1 MATVHLLAWAACI
14 SIISPLQRGFFLVW
28 VLTDIK
34 ELPRYEGDNFVLD
47 GQVVRAA
54 GKLCNAVLSSTSAVS
69 KLSITSA
76 YLRLLSSNSSPPPV
90 TASTWHDV
98 STVVL
103 LLEWRA
109 ALMAKNFTKTQTKG
123 DVDANVNQ
131 RLAKAVTEAFV
142 AVQVGEMI
150 SNLIALPTEDAR
162 AIGPLYRL
170 VSFYHRL
177 LRTF

>member
-1 MATVHLLAWAACI
+1 
-14 SIISPLQRGFFLVW
+14 
-28 VLTDIK
+28 
-34 ELPRYEGDNFVLD
+34 
-47 GQVVRAA
+47 VVRAA

-123 DVDANVNQ
+123 DIDANVNQ

-162 AIGPLYRL
+162 VIGRLYRL
-170 VSFYHRL
+170 VSLYHRL
-177 LRTF
+177 LWTF